1 MKIIKSYFLI
11 FNLLS
16 LLAILL
22 LFGQTIINGYLGGTQ
37 NEVFALLGAFIL
49 NLHPLLSLTYMA
61 IYFFW
66 SEKKEDSFNVKLVL
80 YSPIFYWL
88 LFILLILNYVE

>member
-1 MKIIKSYFLI
+1 MKIIKRYFLT

-16 LLAILL
+16 LFAIIF
-22 LFGQTIINGYLGGTQ
+22 LFVRTIINGDLGGMQ
-37 NEVFALLGAFIL
+37 NEVLILLSAFLL
-49 NLHPLLSLTYMA
+49 NLHPLLSLIYMI

-66 SEKKEDSFNVKLVL
+66 SEKSEDSFKVKLVL

-88 LFILLILNYVE
+88 LLILLVLNYVE